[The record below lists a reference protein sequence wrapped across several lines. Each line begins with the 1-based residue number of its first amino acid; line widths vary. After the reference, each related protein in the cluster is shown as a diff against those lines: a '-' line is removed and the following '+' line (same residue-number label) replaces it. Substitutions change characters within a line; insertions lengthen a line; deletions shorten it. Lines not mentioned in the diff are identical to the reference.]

1 MNGQIGAGII
11 NFRIAKSDPMGETI
25 ALGLSQVSHPDFCH
39 SEFKINSAKPDQR
52 IYNIHKLIRRI

>member
-1 MNGQIGAGII
+1 MNDQVGAGIV
-11 NFRIAKSDPMGETI
+11 NFRVAKPVPMGKAI
-25 ALGLSQVSHPDFCH
+25 ALDLSQVSHPDFCH